1 MKLKKVLEFIGDMP
15 VMLYFALNIVL
26 STILILSGLL
36 AIYSMRTINLM
47 GKATKNALACSAA
60 PQGLTHIKS

>member
-1 MKLKKVLEFIGDMP
+1 MKLKKVLEFIGDIP

-36 AIYSMRTINLM
+36 AIYSMRTISLM
-47 GKATKNALACSAA
+47 GKAIKNALACSAA
-60 PQGLTHIKS
+60 TQGLTHVKS